1 MRLSPRIRQE
11 PPRREWGSTTVSY
24 CSATA
29 FDAAGQHRYWL
40 SIFSLLF
47 GPLVPCSLGPLV
59 PCSLVPCFFTHP
71 PASGAHP
78 PTLSWDPPPMPFC
91 ETVKL

>member
-1 MRLSPRIRQE
+1 MRLSPGIRQK

-59 PCSLVPCFFTHP
+59 PWSLF
-71 PASGAHP
+71 
-78 PTLSWDPPPMPFC
+78 
-91 ETVKL
+91 

>member
-47 GPLVPCSLGPLV
+47 GPLVPWSLGPLFPV
-59 PCSLVPCFFTHP
+59 FLPTPLP
-71 PASGAHP
+71 PA
-78 PTLSWDPPPMPFC
+78 PTPYPFLRP
-91 ETVKL
+91 TPHAVL

>member
-47 GPLVPCSLGPLV
+47 GPLVPCSL
-59 PCSLVPCFFTHP
+59 FFY
-71 PASGAHP
+71 
-78 PTLSWDPPPMPFC
+78 PPPCLRRPPPYPFLGP
-91 ETVKL
+91 TPHAVL

>member
-47 GPLVPCSLGPLV
+47 GPLVPCSL
-59 PCSLVPCFFTHP
+59 FFTHP
-71 PASGAHP
+71 PILPAPTPLPFLGTHP
-78 PTLSWDPPPMPFC
+78 PCRFVRL
-91 ETVKL
+91 